1 MKLSG
6 KKLAVVLAGVML
18 MESIAPAAVTA
29 LAAPKAKVDKAPKQ
43 TSYER
48 ERSEEEW
55 AKLRDNVLTWDEI
68 RDLVHE
74 YNPTVSSLWINYRD
88 NDNGGTYDLTY
99 DDVISNIET
108 TYENSLGVSD
118 AQDASAE
125 LKRKTSLASV
135 DTTIQ
140 NSDREIVTKGY
151 QKTEVQTTEAIKQK
165 IIGIYTS
172 ELNSRLYEI
181 TVNNDKNL
189 LEQAQRKLQVG
200 TGTELDVL
208 KAEKTLKDDE
218 TALQK
223 ALSDQIKNKQTV
235 LVNLG
240 WRYDAEPLICAVP
253 EVTDEMVNSI
263 NLQEDISKAY
273 GNSYVL
279 AIDEKKLAL
288 AEGDGTASS
297 ATLTLSNDQNQ
308 VQSDMTSVYNSL
320 LTAQN
325 ELLKQQLDE
334 MNLTETLN
342 QVTRGY
348 AAGSNSARELEN
360 AQFNLEASKLNTEL
374 KKYALQSAYFTYISY
389 RDGLA
394 GTGTG
399 TNQTS

>member
-6 KKLAVVLAGVML
+6 KKLAVVMAGVL
-18 MESIAPAAVTA
+18 FTETFAASTLTA
-29 LAAPKAKVDKAPKQ
+29 LASPKVTVDKAPKQ

-48 ERSEEEW
+48 ERSAEEW
-55 AKLRDNVLTWDEI
+55 AALRDNVLTWDEI

-88 NDNGGTYDLTY
+88 NENEGTYDLTY
-99 DDVISNIET
+99 DDVIDNIET
-108 TYENSLGVSD
+108 AYENSLGISD
-118 AQDASAE
+118 AKDASAE
-125 LKRKTSLASV
+125 LTRKTALASV

-140 NSDREIVTKGY
+140 NSDREVVTKGY
-151 QKTEVQTTEAIKQK
+151 QKTEVQTAEAIKQK

-172 ELNSRLYEI
+172 ELNARLSEL

-240 WRYDAEPLICAVP
+240 WRYDAEPIICAVP
-253 EVTDEMVNSI
+253 EVTDEMINSI

-297 ATLTLSNDQNQ
+297 ATITLNNDQNQ

-342 QVTRGY
+342 QVTRSY
-348 AAGSNSARELEN
+348 AYGSASQRELES
-360 AQFNLEASKLNTEL
+360 AQFNLESSKLNTEL

-394 GTGTG
+394 GTGT
-399 TNQTS
+399 NQTS

>member
-1 MKLSG
+1 MRISG
-6 KKLAVVLAGVML
+6 KKLAIVMAGVML
-18 MESIAPAAVTA
+18 AETFAGSAVTA
-29 LAAPKAKVDKAPKQ
+29 LAATGATVDKAPKQ

-48 ERSEEEW
+48 ERSAEEW
-55 AKLRDNVLTWDEI
+55 ASLRDNVLTWDEI

-88 NDNGGTYDLTY
+88 NDDGGTYDLTY
-99 DDVISNIET
+99 DDVIDNIET
-108 TYENSLGVSD
+108 TYENSLGISD

-125 LKRKTSLASV
+125 LTRKTSLASV

-140 NSDREIVTKGY
+140 NSDREVVTKGY
-151 QKTEVQTTEAIKQK
+151 QKTEVQTAEAIKQK

-172 ELNSRLYEI
+172 ELNAKLSEI
-181 TVNNDKNL
+181 TVNNDRNL

-223 ALSDQIKNKQTV
+223 ALTDRIKNKQTV

-240 WRYDAEPLICAVP
+240 WKYDAEPVICAVP
-253 EVTDEMVNSI
+253 EVTDEMINSI
-263 NLQEDISKAY
+263 NLQEDITKAY

-288 AEGDGTASS
+288 AESESTTSS
-297 ATLTLSNDQNQ
+297 AQLTLNSDKNQ
-308 VQSDMTSVYNSL
+308 VQSDMTSVYNAL

-334 MNLTETLN
+334 LNLTETLN
-342 QVTRGY
+342 QVTRSY
-348 AAGSNSARELEN
+348 QTGSASLRELES
-360 AQFNLEASKLNTEL
+360 AQFNLESSKLNTEL

-394 GTGTG
+394 GTGT
-399 TNQTS
+399 NSAS

>member
-1 MKLSG
+1 MRISG
-6 KKLAVVLAGVML
+6 KKLAIVMAGVML
-18 MESIAPAAVTA
+18 AETFAGSAVTA
-29 LAAPKAKVDKAPKQ
+29 LASTGATVDKAPKQ

-48 ERSEEEW
+48 ERSAEEW
-55 AKLRDNVLTWDEI
+55 ASLRDNVLTWDEI

-88 NDNGGTYDLTY
+88 NDDGGTYDLTY
-99 DDVISNIET
+99 DDVIDNIET
-108 TYENSLGVSD
+108 TYENSLGISD

-125 LKRKTSLASV
+125 LTRKTSLASV

-140 NSDREIVTKGY
+140 NSDREVVTKGY
-151 QKTEVQTTEAIKQK
+151 QKTEVQTAEAIKQK

-172 ELNSRLYEI
+172 ELNAKLSEI
-181 TVNNDKNL
+181 TVNNDRNL

-223 ALSDQIKNKQTV
+223 ALSDRIKNKQTV

-240 WRYDAEPLICAVP
+240 WKYDAEPVICAVP
-253 EVTDEMVNSI
+253 EVTDEMINSI
-263 NLQEDISKAY
+263 NLQEDITKAY

-288 AEGDGTASS
+288 AESESTTSS
-297 ATLTLSNDQNQ
+297 AQLTLNSDKNQ
-308 VQSDMTSVYNSL
+308 VQSDMTSVYNAL

-342 QVTRGY
+342 QVTRSY
-348 AAGSNSARELEN
+348 QTGSASLRELES
-360 AQFNLEASKLNTEL
+360 AQFNLESSKLNTEL

-394 GTGTG
+394 GTGT
-399 TNQTS
+399 NSAS

>member
-6 KKLAVVLAGVML
+6 KKLAVVMAGVL
-18 MESIAPAAVTA
+18 FTETFAASTLTA
-29 LAAPKAKVDKAPKQ
+29 LASPKVTVDKAPKQ

-48 ERSEEEW
+48 ERSAEEW
-55 AKLRDNVLTWDEI
+55 AALRDNVLTWDEI

-88 NDNGGTYDLTY
+88 NENEGTYDLTY
-99 DDVISNIET
+99 DDVIDNIET
-108 TYENSLGVSD
+108 TYENSLGISD
-118 AQDASAE
+118 AKDASAE
-125 LKRKTSLASV
+125 LTRKTALASV

-140 NSDREIVTKGY
+140 NSDREVVTKGY
-151 QKTEVQTTEAIKQK
+151 QKTEVQTAEAIKQK

-172 ELNSRLYEI
+172 ELNARLSEL

-240 WRYDAEPLICAVP
+240 WKYDAEPIICAVP
-253 EVTDEMVNSI
+253 EVTDDMINSI

-273 GNSYVL
+273 GNSYIL

-288 AEGDGTASS
+288 AQEDGTASS
-297 ATLTLSNDQNQ
+297 ATLTLNNDQNQ
-308 VQSDMTSVYNSL
+308 VQSDMTSVYNAL

-334 MNLTETLN
+334 LNLTETLN
-342 QVTRGY
+342 QTTRGY
-348 AAGSNSARELEN
+348 ATGTTSLRELEN
-360 AQFNLEASKLNTEL
+360 AQFNLESSRLNTEL

-394 GTGTG
+394 GTGTNSG
-399 TNQTS
+399 S

>member
-1 MKLSG
+1 MRISG
-6 KKLAVVLAGVML
+6 KKLAIVMAGVML
-18 MESIAPAAVTA
+18 AETFAGSAVTA
-29 LAAPKAKVDKAPKQ
+29 LAATGATVDKAPKQ

-48 ERSEEEW
+48 ERSAEEW
-55 AKLRDNVLTWDEI
+55 AALRDNVLTWDEI

-88 NDNGGTYDLTY
+88 NDDGGTYDLTY
-99 DDVISNIET
+99 DDVIDNIET
-108 TYENSLGVSD
+108 TYENSLGISD

-125 LKRKTSLASV
+125 LTRKTSLASV

-140 NSDREIVTKGY
+140 NSDREVVTKGY
-151 QKTEVQTTEAIKQK
+151 QKTEVQTAEAIKQK

-172 ELNSRLYEI
+172 ELNAKLSEI
-181 TVNNDKNL
+181 TVNNDRNL

-223 ALSDQIKNKQTV
+223 ALSDRIKNKQTV

-240 WRYDAEPLICAVP
+240 WKYDAEPVICAVP
-253 EVTDEMVNSI
+253 EVTDEMINSI
-263 NLQEDISKAY
+263 NLQEDITKAY

-288 AEGDGTASS
+288 AESESTTSS
-297 ATLTLSNDQNQ
+297 AQLTLNSDKNQ
-308 VQSDMTSVYNSL
+308 VQSDMTSVYNAL

-334 MNLTETLN
+334 LNLTETLN
-342 QVTRGY
+342 QVTRSY
-348 AAGSNSARELEN
+348 QTGSASLRELES
-360 AQFNLEASKLNTEL
+360 AQFNLESSKLNTEL

-394 GTGTG
+394 GTGT
-399 TNQTS
+399 NSAS